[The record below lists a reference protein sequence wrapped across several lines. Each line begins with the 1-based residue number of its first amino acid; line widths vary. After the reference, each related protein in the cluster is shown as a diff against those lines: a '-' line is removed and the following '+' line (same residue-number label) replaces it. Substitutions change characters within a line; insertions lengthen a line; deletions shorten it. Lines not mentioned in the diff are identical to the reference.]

1 MKKITMQRGMSLV
14 ETLIYVAIF
23 SIFVVGLAGFSNS
36 LGSARLHSQVVF
48 EVNDQGSHAIK
59 TITQTLRNAI
69 QVNSPTIGTGG
80 TSLSVVTHSPASSPT
95 VFSESGGVLYVTE
108 GSGSP
113 VALTNNKVVVSNI
126 AFSNL
131 SRPNTPPIIKIHFML
146 TGISAKDPY
155 SVTFDGSGALR
166 K

>member
-14 ETLIYVAIF
+14 ETLVYVAIF
-23 SIFVVGLAGFSNS
+23 SVFVIGLAGFSNN
-36 LGSARLHSQVVF
+36 LGSIRLHNQVMF
-48 EVNDQGSHAIK
+48 EVNDQGSHAVK
-59 TITQTLRNAI
+59 TITQALRSAS
-69 QVNSPTIGTGG
+69 QVNSPTIGTDG
-80 TSLSVVTHSPASSPT
+80 TSLSVVTHSPATSPT

-113 VALTNNKVVVSNI
+113 IALTNNKVVVSNI

-131 SRPNTPPIIKIHFML
+131 SRPDTPPIIKIRFTL
-146 TGISAKDPY
+146 TSVSAKDPY
-155 SVTFDGSGALR
+155 AVTFDGSGALR